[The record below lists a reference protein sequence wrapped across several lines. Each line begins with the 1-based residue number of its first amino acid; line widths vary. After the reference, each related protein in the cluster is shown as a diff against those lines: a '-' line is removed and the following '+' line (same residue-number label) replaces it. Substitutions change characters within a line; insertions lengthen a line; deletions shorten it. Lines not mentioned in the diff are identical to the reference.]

1 MTLNE
6 TDDTSAEEL
15 ASLHAKINAMLPP
28 RYVGCFEDVPPQSM
42 GSAGL
47 KYDSKGRVAWG
58 EIWTTYCHLALA
70 GGPPHR
76 GRLLTAVSTREAE
89 SQPTKQEEVVAEIR
103 RALRLSSDLPTVDE
117 SNPGWVAIQ
126 CHDDDM
132 AAWLVRAVVAE
143 NVSAR
148 HEGAMLYVPAG
159 PSFRMEK
166 EIKNVVVSVAKSCH
180 YLLDHV
186 GSADRP
192 RGFESGLIQPPL
204 PDEIESAPEVY
215 QASLEE
221 LTRVL
226 HEATGL
232 EIIPAESPGWLG
244 MKCDSEEMAVWIM
257 RAILA
262 LNSLARRENDV
273 VFVPVVMGEE
283 SNQTREKLTQIVAR
297 AMRCW
302 RKHCAAES

>member
-1 MTLNE
+1 LNE
-6 TDDTSAEEL
+6 ITDTNSDEL
-15 ASLHAKINAMLPP
+15 AGLIAKINALLPP

-76 GRLLTAVSTREAE
+76 GRLLPAVSTREAE
-89 SQPTKQEEVVAEIR
+89 SRPAEQEAVVAEIR
-103 RALRLSSDLPTVDE
+103 RALRLSSDLPTVEE
-117 SNPGWVAIQ
+117 SFPGWVAIR
-126 CHDDDM
+126 CHDEDM
-132 AAWLVRAVVAE
+132 AAWLVRAIVAE

-148 HEGAMLYVPAG
+148 HEGTMLYVPAG
-159 PSFRMEK
+159 PAFRVEK

-192 RGFESGLIQPPL
+192 RGFDPGLIQPLL
-204 PDEIESAPEVY
+204 PDQIASSPDEY
-215 QASLEE
+215 QASLDD
-221 LTRVL
+221 LTRLL
-226 HEATGL
+226 HAATGL

-244 MKCDSEEMAVWIM
+244 MKCETEEMAVWIM

-273 VFVPVVMGEE
+273 VFVPVVMGENANE
-283 SNQTREKLTQIVAR
+283 MRGKLEQIVAR
-297 AMRCW
+297 VMRCW
-302 RKHCAAES
+302 RTDEG